1 MWFDDQV
8 KRVTFESQ
16 KFAEGRFQN
25 AYKGTWTNPRER
37 IGQKCVVKEKKN
49 TCTWNLTDWE
59 TSVKIQ
65 KKAQELA
72 GSFNVSLK
80 PSHPVS
86 FTEVDVLK
94 VVESNPLSGPRLH
107 EYVLVEDFIPGNFK
121 KWCNNYGFISDEAK
135 TTAITMPAF
144 MHWSWVHT
152 GGEMMVADLQGVS
165 GDDGYTLTDPVIL
178 STTGTY
184 GATDMGVEGMA
195 MFFIHH
201 ECNGICS
208 GLSKPTYWDVIT
220 RIPPLYRA
228 SCEQLLQ
235 QVMSSTT
242 YTFELQFPPHIR
254 ATVIQTFREIA
265 RR

>member
-1 MWFDDQV
+1 MWFDDQS
-8 KRVTFESQ
+8 RRIIFESQ
-16 KFAEGRFQN
+16 KFAEGRFRN
-25 AYKGTWTNPRER
+25 AYKGTWINPLEKQ
-37 IGQKCVVKEKKN
+37 GQKCVIKEKKD
-49 TCTWNLTDWE
+49 TYTWNPTDWD

-72 GSFNVSLK
+72 GSFNRS
-80 PSHPVS
+80 SYQIS
-86 FTEVDVLK
+86 FAEVDVLPVLK
-94 VVESNPLSGPRLH
+94 NDSPSGPRRGEH
-107 EYVLVEDFIPGNFK
+107 VLVEDFIPGNFK
-121 KWCNNYGFISDEAK
+121 KWCSNYGFISDEAK

-152 GGEMMVADLQGVS
+152 GGEMMVADLQGVR

-208 GLSKPTYWDVIT
+208 GLSRPFYHDVIT
-220 RIPPLYRA
+220 RIPQPYRA
-228 SCEQLLQ
+228 ICEQLLQ

-242 YTFELQFPPHIR
+242 YTFELKFPPHIR
-254 ATVIQTFREIA
+254 ATVLQTFREIA